1 MPSVK
6 PHPGGGF
13 RVQVAKVGRHGK
25 VIRASKVLETE
36 RLAKMWGLRLEQ
48 EIEEGR
54 SDERHTL
61 AEALDEYAQR
71 VSSTKAG
78 EVWERRRLEALKRH
92 FGDIAM
98 GEVQA
103 RHIAAWRD
111 ARLRSVSASTVVR
124 EANLLRHVFT
134 VARLDWQWI
143 THRPFEGVKM
153 PKHGEPR
160 DAVWRWK
167 QIKLVLRYQGGPKTR
182 EVIDAFHISLRT
194 AMRLQEVLAAP
205 GGFDKASKV
214 VTLHPDQ
221 TKSQRREYVPVGRI
235 AARLL
240 DREPFTVGANEAST
254 LFAKLCRQLL
264 IEGLTFHDARATAL
278 TLLARKVD
286 VMTLAK
292 ISRHKDIRI
301 LQNTYYRESASDI
314 AKRL

>member
-1 MPSVK
+1 MPSVR
-6 PHPGGGF
+6 PHPGGGY

-25 VIRASKVLETE
+25 LIRASKVFETE

-54 SDERHTL
+54 SDERHTM
-61 AEALDEYAQR
+61 AEALDEYARR
-71 VSSTKAG
+71 VSPTKAG
-78 EVWERRRLEALKRH
+78 AVWERRRLEAFKSH
-92 FGDIAM
+92 FGDVAM

-111 ARLRSVSASTVVR
+111 ARLRQVSASTVVR

-134 VARLDWQWI
+134 IARLEWQWI

-153 PKHGEPR
+153 PRENEAR
-160 DAVWRWK
+160 TSIWRWQ
-167 QIKLVLRYQGGPKTR
+167 QIKLVLRYQGGPKTQ

-205 GGFDKASKV
+205 GAFDKATRV
-214 VTLHPDQ
+214 VTLHPGQ
-221 TKSQRREYVPVGRI
+221 TKGQRREYVPVGRI
-235 AARLL
+235 AAKLL
-240 DREPFTVGANEAST
+240 DRAPFTVGANEAST

-278 TLLARKVD
+278 TLLSRKVD

-314 AKRL
+314 AKRI